1 MKKDIAI
8 QKTSTLMH
16 PVPVPIKVMSQVGID
31 LMKMKETHDTYNYII
46 SAIDYFT
53 KFAEFKN
60 SRMWEQQY
68 VITLKNSQGGWMQYW
83 KMHMMCRVAMNI

>member
-16 PVPVPIKVMSQVGID
+16 PVPIPIKVMSQVGID
-31 LMKMKETHDTYNYII
+31 IMKMKETPDGYNYMI

-53 KFAEFKN
+53 KFIELGA
-60 SRMWEQQY
+60 
-68 VITLKNSQGGWMQYW
+68 LKDKSALTVGKLIYENIF
-83 KMHMMCRVAMNI
+83 CR